1 MAEIK
6 RGPGVAVPWEEI
18 AGKMEPIMG
27 DRELIKAQWEK
38 IDALAY
44 MYLWW
49 WVQR

>member
-6 RGPGVAVPWEEI
+6 RAPGTAVPWEEI
-18 AGKMEPIMG
+18 LEKMEPIMG
-27 DRELIKAQWEK
+27 DRELIKSQWEK
-38 IDALAY
+38 IDAFAY